1 MTDFMLECNNR
12 FCTETGEVTIEETC
26 HEGYNFDILEYI
38 LNVTEWKR
46 YDTESGHV
54 WISNKL
60 KDGLYLCKM
69 FNKIVAI
76 IDIDESIML
85 SLGHWNRTVARA
97 LSEVKNDNKLATM
110 RLKDVFESNAEMEYY
125 LNAFKEVL

>member
-1 MTDFMLECNNR
+1 MTEFMLECNNR
-12 FCTETGEVTIEETC
+12 FRAETGEVTIKGTC
-26 HEGYNFDILEYI
+26 NEGYNFDILEYI
-38 LNVTEWKR
+38 LNVAEWKR
-46 YDTESGHV
+46 YDTESGYV

-76 IDIDESIML
+76 IDIDESVML

-97 LSEVKNDNKLATM
+97 LSEVKNDNKLATV

-125 LNAFKEVL
+125 LNTFKEVL